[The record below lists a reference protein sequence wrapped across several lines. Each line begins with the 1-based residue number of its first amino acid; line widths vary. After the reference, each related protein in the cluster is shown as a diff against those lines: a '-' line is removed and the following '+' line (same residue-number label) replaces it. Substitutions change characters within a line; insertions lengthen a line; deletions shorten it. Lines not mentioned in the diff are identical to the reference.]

1 MDQLRF
7 QLELP
12 LLPSE
17 RVVGI
22 QLLLTFSYELHVSV
36 LRWKRGVSPAALSIG
51 RQLACIVSLVVN
63 TVAFPWFLFEA
74 EQHFC
79 PIR

>member
-17 RVVGI
+17 RIVGI

-36 LRWKRGVSPAALSIG
+36 LRWQRGESPQQPF
-51 RQLACIVSLVVN
+51 R
-63 TVAFPWFLFEA
+63 
-74 EQHFC
+74 
-79 PIR
+79 

>member
-1 MDQLRF
+1 MFQAREEDSNRDGVMDQLRF

-36 LRWKRGVSPAALSIG
+36 LRWQRGESP
-51 RQLACIVSLVVN
+51 QQP
-63 TVAFPWFLFEA
+63 FP
-74 EQHFC
+74 
-79 PIR
+79 

>member
-51 RQLACIVSLVVN
+51 RQLVN